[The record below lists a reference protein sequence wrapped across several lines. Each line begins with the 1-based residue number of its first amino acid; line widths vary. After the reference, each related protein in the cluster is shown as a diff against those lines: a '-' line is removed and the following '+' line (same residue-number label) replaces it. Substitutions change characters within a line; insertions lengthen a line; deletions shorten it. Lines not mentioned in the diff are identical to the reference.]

1 MTRVVS
7 YVLALLLCFG
17 LLAGCSGTPADGN
30 DDALT
35 DEDATVSSAVAA
47 VNETIP
53 PDRVSA
59 IDAKPM
65 DALLAGQDFAIFFVN
80 VGKADAAIL
89 RFGETTV
96 LIDTGSAE
104 SAPQLLAALNLLDV
118 AKIDAVFITHSHG
131 DHLGGLAALSA
142 NYQIPMVYS
151 PFYSEADKSGIGKIV
166 KRAEKLSLPHKEL
179 LAGDVVPV
187 TGDVS
192 FTVLGPLSLNEADDN
207 DNSLVLQFTYGTKT
221 FLFAGDMQ
229 FAEEQAIIDS
239 GATLKSDVLKVGN
252 HGNPDATGDDFGA
265 QVSPSFAVISTDTN
279 VDTDSA
285 NPRVYTALPSAKI
298 EVTQD
303 FPMGILLSLDSNG
316 AIALHNPARESIAS
330 QVVVQAFDVAAQ
342 TITLTNSGTASADL
356 SGMILFSSR
365 SDATLRFPE
374 GTQLGAGESLVIGTG
389 MDFSFQGED
398 KPLGKKKD
406 NTVLL
411 FDRFGTR
418 LSQLEQ

>member
-1 MTRVVS
+1 
-7 YVLALLLCFG
+7 
-17 LLAGCSGTPADGN
+17 
-30 DDALT
+30 
-35 DEDATVSSAVAA
+35 
-47 VNETIP
+47 
-53 PDRVSA
+53 
-59 IDAKPM
+59 
-65 DALLAGQDFAIFFVN
+65 
-80 VGKADAAIL
+80 
-89 RFGETTV
+89 
-96 LIDTGSAE
+96 
-104 SAPQLLAALNLLDV
+104 
-118 AKIDAVFITHSHG
+118 
-131 DHLGGLAALSA
+131 
-142 NYQIPMVYS
+142 MVYS
-151 PFYSEADKSGIGKIV
+151 PSYSEADKSGIGKIV
-166 KRAEKLSLPHKEL
+166 KRAEKLNLPHKEL

-229 FAEEQAIIDS
+229 FSEEQAIIDS

-252 HGNPDATGDDFGA
+252 HGNPDATGNDFGA

-316 AIALHNPARESIAS
+316 AIALQNPARESIAS
-330 QVVVQAFDVAAQ
+330 QVVVQAFDVSSQ

-398 KPLGKKKD
+398 KPLSKKKD